1 MPVWTPGLAWILSFL
16 PEVLY
21 AAICLLKPNIYLL
34 DQLLQGLLPAHP
46 VLVVSCA
53 CYLEL

>member
-34 DQLLQGLLPAHP
+34 DQLLQGLLLAHP

>member
-1 MPVWTPGLAWILSFL
+1 MPVWTPGLVWILSFP

-34 DQLLQGLLPAHP
+34 AQLLQGLLPAHP
-46 VLVVSCA
+46 VLVVSGA
-53 CYLEL
+53 CYPEL